1 MRKEQGGMGFHNL
14 QAFNLAMPTKHG
26 WNFIFNLL
34 DIVNEMDDIHWI
46 ILWISVIR
54 S

>member
-1 MRKEQGGMGFHNL
+1 M
-14 QAFNLAMPTKHG
+14 
-26 WNFIFNLL
+26 L

-54 S
+54 NNYLDFSYKNLMALN

>member
-1 MRKEQGGMGFHNL
+1 MRKVYEPSMV
-14 QAFNLAMPTKHG
+14 
-26 WNFIFNLL
+26 L

>member
-1 MRKEQGGMGFHNL
+1 MVYRFDDR
-14 QAFNLAMPTKHG
+14 LALF
-26 WNFIFNLL
+26 WYVLL